1 MADLT
6 LDRPGTSEG
15 DRLGRLEDAVS
26 RLAAE
31 NARLVLQVGRLED
44 AAAVRKLQHSY
55 GYFMDKGL
63 YNEVVDLFADDGEL
77 RFMGGVFKGKEG
89 VRRLYVGRLKP
100 GFTGKNGPAFGMLA
114 DHLQLQDVIDVA
126 EDRKTARSRCR
137 GFLQGGSHDLK
148 PDKNPHLPR
157 QWWEAGIYENEYVN
171 DAGVWKV
178 KVMNYNLTW
187 QGDFETGWAHQ
198 PPYEGA
204 FWKKTFPEDPLG
216 PDEVTG
222 EQTPFWPDTGVL
234 PFHYP
239 HPVTGKP
246 IQPE

>member
-1 MADLT
+1 MAD
-6 LDRPGTSEG
+6 
-15 DRLGRLEDAVS
+15 
-26 RLAAE
+26 AAE
-31 NARLVLQVGRLED
+31 AGLKALRARIEALETEVGRLQD
-44 AAAVRKLQHSY
+44 AAAIRKLQYSY

-63 YNEVVDLFADDGEL
+63 YDEVVDLFAEDGEL
-77 RFMGGVFKGKEG
+77 RFMGGIFKGKAG
-89 VRRLYVGRLKP
+89 VRRLYCGRLRP
-100 GFTGKNGPAFGMLA
+100 AFTGKNGPAFGMLA

-126 EDRKTARSRCR
+126 PDRKTAKARAR

-157 QWWEAGIYENEYVN
+157 QWWESGVYENQYVN
-171 DAGVWKV
+171 DGGVWKV
-178 KVMNYNLTW
+178 KVMNYNLAW

-198 PPYEGA
+198 APYQGS
-204 FWKKTFPEDPLG
+204 FWPKLYPEDPLG
-216 PDEVTG
+216 PDAVTG

-246 IQPE
+246 IKPAD